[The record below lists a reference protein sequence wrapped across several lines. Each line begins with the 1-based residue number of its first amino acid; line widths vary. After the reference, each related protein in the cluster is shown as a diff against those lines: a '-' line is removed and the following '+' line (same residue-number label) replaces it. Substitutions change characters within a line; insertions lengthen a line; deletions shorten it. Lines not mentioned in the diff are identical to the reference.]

1 MSLIIIIFQVVV
13 PELRSLEGSDN
24 EHIRSVLPVS
34 VNLLVQSPSW
44 FGALSPRQKF
54 CWGVVSTTCSKLVVT
69 ANNFDWVNNS
79 AVIQQLGVIYNSY
92 CNSRKLYGSNCLL
105 SENTPEEIAT
115 CPWEDVKKYFQWIK
129 KVQDIL
135 HFWQGKFTSG
145 SINFDEL
152 MSYASNSVALNAL
165 GRAVCA
171 GSCIM
176 EMDSVTQVKDT
187 YRYNFE
193 QLNVYLLRYVPG
205 HPEVKYCT
213 LPSLLSK
220 YGVAIPPRVQDSIAK
235 YVIFPGDRSVPNKL
249 KLINVIPAPHT
260 RVFEPGHDVT
270 LNLTQDFTLSNLQGL
285 IGDLADY
292 LEPTIESLVMLVFFH
307 LHQSEMFEKHLLKHL
322 QSIIEPPSSLAQS
335 PKPPAGG
342 FSLVPSLMP
351 SVTFAKKEKSE
362 RLYKGIPMLTFK
374 SALEGVRDLLLKIV
388 LGTATY
394 SDITA
399 DGAIKL
405 ETINTEK
412 EFSTLRTF
420 SETMEMNRDNC
431 NGLDGVRSMLELFQF
446 TYHIQTI
453 DAVFEQ
459 YGLEKCKSDPTLKE
473 LLKIME
479 ELRPEGSRAKLTP
492 LEAMVK
498 MSFIKQS
505 LCLQNATSYECLNLF
520 PAVANSA
527 AFYQFIR
534 DKQFVGQRGNALFHE
549 QYQLITAQ
557 LQHEEYDENVLNHLR
572 VAFECLSPF
581 MESDISFN
589 ELMSRVSRLDATHGL
604 KQLETVNENITLIR
618 LWFSRAEVRDTL

>member
-1 MSLIIIIFQVVV
+1 
-13 PELRSLEGSDN
+13 
-24 EHIRSVLPVS
+24 
-34 VNLLVQSPSW
+34 
-44 FGALSPRQKF
+44 
-54 CWGVVSTTCSKLVVT
+54 
-69 ANNFDWVNNS
+69 
-79 AVIQQLGVIYNSY
+79 
-92 CNSRKLYGSNCLL
+92 
-105 SENTPEEIAT
+105 
-115 CPWEDVKKYFQWIK
+115 
-129 KVQDIL
+129 
-135 HFWQGKFTSG
+135 
-145 SINFDEL
+145 
-152 MSYASNSVALNAL
+152 
-165 GRAVCA
+165 
-171 GSCIM
+171 
-176 EMDSVTQVKDT
+176 
-187 YRYNFE
+187 
-193 QLNVYLLRYVPG
+193 
-205 HPEVKYCT
+205 
-213 LPSLLSK
+213 
-220 YGVAIPPRVQDSIAK
+220 
-235 YVIFPGDRSVPNKL
+235 
-249 KLINVIPAPHT
+249 
-260 RVFEPGHDVT
+260 
-270 LNLTQDFTLSNLQGL
+270 
-285 IGDLADY
+285 
-292 LEPTIESLVMLVFFH
+292 
-307 LHQSEMFEKHLLKHL
+307 MFEKHLLKQL

-335 PKPPAGG
+335 LKPPAGG

-351 SVTFAKKEKSE
+351 SAMFAKKEASDKM
-362 RLYKGIPMLTFK
+362 YKGIPMLTFK
-374 SALEGVRDLLLKIV
+374 SALEGVKDLLLKIV
-388 LGTATY
+388 EGTATY

-399 DGAIKL
+399 EGAIKL

-420 SETMEMNRDNC
+420 SETIEMNRDNL

-459 YGLEKCKSDPTLKE
+459 YGLENCRSDPTLKK

-492 LEAMVK
+492 LEAMEK
-498 MSFIKQS
+498 MSFIKKS

-581 MESDISFN
+581 MESDVSFN

-618 LWFSRAEVRDTL
+618 LWFSRAEGDTIENVANELDNIISTGLYQFFLSGHHSSPQIYLLYKTQQKISQTQALRSQNRLAPPQTQLEDSDKLSDSEIDKLGGADFTTLPTVFPSPQPQTFGGNPL